1 MSELSDAERDLLIQ
15 KARATAQVELE
26 TVQGKIKSQEEYLK
40 RVNAEVLQL
49 RALVPLEEE
58 ASKKQVADVRKRAE
72 ADMEQI
78 AAQVEAARQGLARL
92 QQQESR
98 DRQKHDLWIEQAG
111 KEKAEVAEALSQ
123 AKAAL
128 EQVKQQ
134 AEQLRVA
141 IAAHKERISA
151 LAL

>member
-1 MSELSDAERDLLIQ
+1 
-15 KARATAQVELE
+15 
-26 TVQGKIKSQEEYLK
+26 
-40 RVNAEVLQL
+40 
-49 RALVPLEEE
+49 
-58 ASKKQVADVRKRAE
+58 VRKKAE
-72 ADMEQI
+72 AEMEQI

-92 QQQESR
+92 QQQASR
-98 DRQKHDLWIEQAG
+98 DRQKHDVWMEQAG
-111 KEKAEVAEALSQ
+111 KDKAEVAEALSQ

-128 EQVKQQ
+128 EQTKQQ